1 MVLDVVNKLNAKIKT
16 DDIHTNLMPVP
27 ISFQL
32 PLLFLKFFLGLLDSN
47 KTTKYVSELKFSCF
61 FRKALRT
68 KHFYITLM

>member
-32 PLLFLKFFLGLLDSN
+32 PLLFL
-47 KTTKYVSELKFSCF
+47 
-61 FRKALRT
+61 
-68 KHFYITLM
+68 